1 MITGRD
7 GSTGLRAIGRELV
20 PLAATLAF
28 MGGLSWVLWERMT
41 EPNLRPGHTRIGN
54 VVMASASFE
63 ERCGAAEL
71 ALVDV
76 IHGEDGASWIEEGT
90 AIFMEDCPNVQ
101 VRSYEMSDA
110 EAMAAIESGTLVP
123 ALWVP
128 SSSMLADHLE
138 ERWGSERPA
147 IERGGSLLRSP
158 LVLLLWEDRA
168 RALDVLAPELA
179 DDPSVWAR
187 LACAGVPPRRVGPV
201 VDDEPAQP
209 RTWIEW
215 WSGAF
220 PSPRQM
226 PEQPAP
232 STLERW
238 GEVRVEHAMPSRSS
252 DGTLVL
258 LLLAHSYAAAELGEE
273 ALADVEALEDA
284 LDARQEALED
294 WLRRCE
300 GDRHE
305 LVETAEALTERMFQ
319 LDAQGHDGVV
329 TTERLAL
336 EVLARIGRHEEGL
349 SRARVVYPRSTIV
362 QDHPAVWFAVDDES
376 AREGAER
383 LVAYLQGPRMQRSAI
398 RLGFR
403 PGDSSVSIHDDGL
416 RPNPFLELRRFGARL
431 GLDLHEL
438 PPVSRERLRR
448 LVDAWRSATGRH

>member
-28 MGGLSWVLWERMT
+28 MGGLSCMLWERMT
-41 EPNLRPGHTRIGN
+41 EPNLRPSHTRIGD
-54 VVMASASFE
+54 VVMTSASFE
-63 ERCGAAEL
+63 ERCGASER

-90 AIFMEDCPNVQ
+90 ALFMQGCPNVQ
-101 VRSYEMSDA
+101 VRLHEMSDA
-110 EAMAAIESGTLVP
+110 EAMEAIESGALVP

-128 SSSMLADHLE
+128 TSSMLADHLE
-138 ERWGSERPA
+138 ERWSSERPA
-147 IERGGSLLRSP
+147 LERGGSLLRSP

-179 DDPSVWAR
+179 DDPSAWAR
-187 LACAGVPPRRVGPV
+187 LVCPGIPHARVGPV
-201 VDDEPAQP
+201 VDEPAQP

-220 PSPRQM
+220 PPLHPM
-226 PEQPAP
+226 PAQPAAR
-232 STLERW
+232 TLEGW
-238 GEVRVEHAMPSRSS
+238 GAVEVEHAMPSRSS
-252 DGTLVL
+252 DGAQAL
-258 LLLAHSYAAAELGEE
+258 LLLAYAYVATELGPE
-273 ALADVEALEDA
+273 ALTDAEALEDA

-294 WLRRCE
+294 WLQRCE
-300 GDRHE
+300 GELEE

-319 LDAQGHDGVV
+319 LDAQGYDGVV
-329 TTERLAL
+329 TSERLAL
-336 EVLARIGRHEEGL
+336 GVLTRIGRHEEGL

-362 QDHPAVWFAVDDES
+362 QDHPAVRFAVEDPS

-383 LVAYLQGPRMQRSAI
+383 LVAHLQGARMQRSAI

-403 PGDSSVSIHDDGL
+403 PGDSSVSIDDGL

-431 GLDLHEL
+431 GLELHEL
-438 PPVSRERLRR
+438 PPVSRERMRL
-448 LVDAWRSATGRH
+448 LVDAWERTTGRH